1 MAPAPRLAATPP
13 AMAGFT
19 FFEVMIVVVILGLL
33 FSIGTVSL
41 TPLIPKYR
49 LKSSLRE
56 LGSTV
61 EHVRLMAIS
70 RGLWMGIH
78 YVLTPGPTEKITP
91 YYQII
96 PPAPDDDPDQPIE
109 NREYLS
115 KQYLP
120 PGVHMARVL
129 LAGNQVI
136 DRGTINVLFSPMG
149 TSGSHIVVFENDS
162 GRALSMKL
170 NSITGGIDFLE
181 GPDVTFQH
189 FEE

>member
-1 MAPAPRLAATPP
+1 
-13 AMAGFT
+13 
-19 FFEVMIVVVILGLL
+19 
-33 FSIGTVSL
+33 
-41 TPLIPKYR
+41 
-49 LKSSLRE
+49 
-56 LGSTV
+56 
-61 EHVRLMAIS
+61 
-70 RGLWMGIH
+70 
-78 YVLTPGPTEKITP
+78 
-91 YYQII
+91 
-96 PPAPDDDPDQPIE
+96 
-109 NREYLS
+109 
-115 KQYLP
+115 
-120 PGVHMARVL
+120 MARVL